1 MAYGSPSVFVLSAKT
16 SELLVLLLRL
26 IFSIIGLFASTCGLA
41 HPAAAAGLWSA
52 LSVTGNSTLSDDEMN
67 GSLGVSADGLVFREH
82 LLGVVFDRNSRALE
96 GASRESLFAS
106 YSFPLQ
112 GNYFAFST
120 RNNSRYSDQLSGTLR
135 EQVHV
140 LSDETDFSARR
151 ALFGWQGLQFAS
163 VLRHSTRESRRMQQ
177 GEWAETTAAQ
187 VSSLG
192 VSGKRELIQLY
203 GWNAATMVTFSRGL
217 SISSRQAPTQ
227 GGYRDSDNFYK
238 MLLSGSLGRELNDWH
253 LGLSGRYQAATD
265 QLPAAEQIRVAGSQL
280 LQGFAGSSYTAA
292 SGGWLRIDA
301 DTPGVNFPF
310 VSGVRAGARLSLL
323 RGWADVHSTR
333 YNQYLNADAG
343 ELSLQLRTRYLRAST
358 SIGRILGD
366 SPLLPDAGNSPN
378 FRFSLTVDI

>member
-1 MAYGSPSVFVLSAKT
+1 LNFQSFSCLLKT

-26 IFSIIGLFASTCGLA
+26 TFAIIALFASTCVLA
-41 HPAAAAGLWSA
+41 RPAAATGLWSA

-67 GSLGVSADGLVFREH
+67 GSLDVSADGLVFREH
-82 LLGVVFDRNSRALE
+82 LLGVVFDRNSRARE
-96 GASRESLFAS
+96 GAHRESLFAS

-140 LSDETDFSARR
+140 LSDETNFSVRR
-151 ALFGWQGLQFAS
+151 ALFGWQGLQFNG
-163 VLRHSTRESRRMQQ
+163 VLRHRTRESRRTQQ

-192 VSGKRELIQLY
+192 VNGKRELIQLY
-203 GWNAATMVTFSRGL
+203 GWDAATMVTFSRGL
-217 SISSRQAPTQ
+217 SINSRQAPSQ
-227 GGYRDSDNFYK
+227 NGYRNSDNFYK
-238 MLLSGSLGRELNDWH
+238 MLLGGSLGRELNDWH
-253 LGLSGRYQAATD
+253 LGLSGRYQMGTE

-280 LQGFAGSSYTAA
+280 MESFSGSSHTAA

-301 DTPGVNFPF
+301 DTPGVNVPF

-343 ELSLQLRTRYLRAST
+343 ELSLQLRTRYLRVST
-358 SIGRILGD
+358 SIGRVLGD